1 MSAASPASCSTVK
14 LQALANYAAEY
25 GDQFDRIW
33 AVSKTGAS
41 MRILDLK
48 SPAVRDAVLAS
59 KKPPMELYE
68 SGVALEYEGI
78 GRQDQYAGHW
88 LRPGHRDQGNRSSD
102 VACGKAVHGSEDL
115 RFEESD
121 SGMLGATSIGA
132 QAARHSEAVT
142 YFKCQRVV
150 QATRSTAPL
159 SVTMLWY
166 ALRATAARAEL
177 GGPALTFQTPV
188 TVGEILQGIH
198 HKEYLLPAIQRE
210 FVWDADQL
218 RRLVDS
224 LMRHYP
230 IGSFLIWKVSPE
242 TASSYAFYD
251 FVTDY
256 HARDHPYASKAIV
269 PAGQGVMAVLDGQQR
284 LTALN
289 IAVYGSLA
297 VKKKYAWWSSTDAFP
312 RKRLYLNL
320 LADADPDELG
330 LRYDLRFL
338 TDEEAK
344 TTQGQP
350 DAWYPLAQVMTVAN
364 PGPAMF
370 AEVAR
375 RGITNT
381 AQAATAYQR
390 LYDLFEAF
398 RTARPINYYLE
409 TDQDADKVLDIF
421 VRVNSG
427 GTTLSYSDLLL
438 SMATN
443 QWQHLDAREEVRA
456 LVQRLNTGGPRE
468 FNFSKDM
475 VLKAALLIANV
486 DVRFRVSN
494 FTQDNMK
501 KVEAVWDQIRDS
513 LLRAATLTDMFGF
526 SSRTLTADSVVVL
539 LAYYLH
545 RRNLSDRYLHST
557 ADAADRRTIQYW
569 VIRSLIKRGVWG
581 SGLDTVLTRLRR
593 VVDEH
598 GQHGFPAD
606 MLKRDMAS
614 LGKSLAFDPTE
625 IDELLEM
632 RYGGQRT
639 FSVLSLLYP
648 GLDLTK
654 EFHEDHI
661 FPRSR
666 FTAKR
671 LADAGVPHD
680 QIEKYRTAVDCL
692 PNLQL
697 LGGVPNI
704 EKQAS
709 LPAEWLAT
717 AFPSDEQRATYLREN
732 DLDGLPLDLADF
744 LNFYNQRKEGMRQR
758 LLKMLG
764 VNEVAGSPVSDPVST
779 SSSAAGDS
787 GG

>member
-1 MSAASPASCSTVK
+1 MS
-14 LQALANYAAEY
+14 
-25 GDQFDRIW
+25 
-33 AVSKTGAS
+33 
-41 MRILDLK
+41 
-48 SPAVRDAVLAS
+48 
-59 KKPPMELYE
+59 
-68 SGVALEYEGI
+68 
-78 GRQDQYAGHW
+78 
-88 LRPGHRDQGNRSSD
+88 
-102 VACGKAVHGSEDL
+102 
-115 RFEESD
+115 
-121 SGMLGATSIGA
+121 
-132 QAARHSEAVT
+132 
-142 YFKCQRVV
+142 
-150 QATRSTAPL
+150 
-159 SVTMLWY
+159 
-166 ALRATAARAEL
+166 
-177 GGPALTFQTPV
+177 FQTPV

-210 FVWDADQL
+210 FVWDADQV

-224 LMRHYP
+224 LMRRYP

-251 FVTDY
+251 FLTDY
-256 HARDHPYASKAIV
+256 HERDHPYASKAIV
-269 PAGQGVMAVLDGQQR
+269 PAGQGVLAILDGQQR

-312 RKRLYLNL
+312 GKRLYLNL

-338 TDEEAK
+338 TDDEAR
-344 TTQGQP
+344 TAPGEAS
-350 DAWYPLAQVMTVAN
+350 AWYPLAQVMTVAN

-370 AEVAR
+370 AEVAA
-375 RGITNT
+375 RGITDT
-381 AQAATAYQR
+381 DQATPAYQR

-409 TDQDADKVLDIF
+409 TDQNPDKVLDIF

-443 QWQHLDAREEVRA
+443 QWQHRDAREEVRA
-456 LVQRLNTGGPRE
+456 LVQQLNTGGPRE
-468 FNFSKDM
+468 FTFSKDM
-475 VLKAALLIANV
+475 VLKTALLIADV

-501 KVEAVWDQIRDS
+501 KVEAAWDQTRDS
-513 LLRAATLTDMFGF
+513 LLRAATLMDMFGF
-526 SSRTLTADSVVVL
+526 SSRTLTADSVVVP

-545 RRNLSDRYLHST
+545 HRSLADSYLHST
-557 ADAADRRTIQYW
+557 ADAADRLAVQHW
-569 VIRSLIKRGVWG
+569 VIRSLVKRGIWG
-581 SGLDTVLTRLRR
+581 SGLDTLLTRLRR
-593 VVDEH
+593 AIDEH
-598 GQHGFPAD
+598 GQGGFPVTELEQA
-606 MLKRDMAS
+606 MTT

-632 RYGGQRT
+632 GYGGPRT

-648 GLDLTK
+648 GLDFTK

-661 FPRSR
+661 FPRAR

-680 QIEKYRTAVDCL
+680 QIEKYRAAVDSL

-697 LGGVPNI
+697 LGGVPNV
-704 EKQAS
+704 EKQAK
-709 LPAEWLAT
+709 LPGDWVAS
-717 AFPSDEQRATYLREN
+717 AFPTAEKRSSYVRDN
-732 DLDGLPLDLADF
+732 DLSGLPLDLADF
-744 LNFYNQRKEGMRQR
+744 LTFYAQRRERMRQR
-758 LLKMLG
+758 LLKTLG
-764 VNEVAGSPVSDPVST
+764 VTEPAGPPGDPGAGSDH
-779 SSSAAGDS
+779 
-787 GG
+787 GGYKDGAE